1 MNNYSLLKLSILA
14 ILLFALAPLS
24 WGATDCN
31 AVTEIP
37 KTECQAL
44 LDLYNSTDGPNWLNK
59 KSGWNET
66 DTPCSWFGIK
76 CDNGRVV
83 DLRLTNNGLNG
94 TLPNS
99 LGNLSNLGLLY
110 LGSNNLTGSIPESLG
125 SLSNLTKLSLG
136 YNKITG
142 SIPGSLGNLSN
153 LTQLYLIIN
162 NLTGSIP
169 ESLGNLSNLTQLYLS
184 ENNLAGSIPESLGN
198 LSNLT
203 ELYLSG
209 NNLTGS
215 IPESLGNLSNLTHL
229 SLHTNNLTGSIPESL
244 GNLSNLIYLKL
255 SSNQLTGSIPNSL
268 VNIKFETCYLGNNH
282 LTVTDP
288 DSNPT
293 LISFLNAKCP
303 DWVDQN
309 YLLTLVKTGEGTV
322 TASGID
328 CGDDCSEGYPANTTI
343 TLKAQAT
350 PNAEFI
356 QWGGDCGDNFELE
369 LTLPITN
376 NLNCTA
382 LFESR
387 SFPEHTITVNK
398 TGSGNGSLS
407 LTVNNQTTTCQ
418 PNCTQ
423 TVAHQSQITLQ
434 AISDS
439 TSRFVGFFGQGCGSS
454 LFLTEDRVCEAR
466 FEPLPYYTLTVT
478 KSGQGSGRVTSDVG
492 QLDCG
497 DHCIRSYRSNTS
509 VILTAVPDLG
519 STFLG
524 WSQDC
529 NSATT
534 KASVNL
540 YHNTI
545 CVAQFGIAGTPQLTL
560 DQPLID
566 FMQTNRLAKQT
577 LTITNTGKGGLH
589 LENLALADTSIFQIS
604 KDNCTDNVLIPNGNC
619 TVTLQFQPPATTK
632 VSYQTQ
638 LHIHSNDPQ
647 SPTVVD
653 LQGQS
658 CSPNAIARR
667 SLTANPYRLDFGT
680 EVVGNRLIRQQRFD
694 MWTTGCATLDLD
706 TLTLAGRHAN
716 EFSILDEECYYGHWQ
731 EQAQAS
737 CLFTIEFHPTAA
749 GIKEVR
755 PVITYTDPE
764 VSMPNYYWTA
774 QAVSEGEPQLE
785 LSATEHDFGILTM
798 GRAIPDWT
806 LTLTNRGATNLT
818 FTRIQVDT
826 EEFKV
831 YDNYCTWLAP
841 QQSCSLLV
849 QLAPITLGNKTAQLT
864 LIYDETTIQ
873 VPLTAVVTSPADCS
887 PEQVTI
893 TTSGQS
899 PEWTDPNAWQR
910 LQPGTELPGPTDVVR
925 INTDHAIVGLPL
937 IQVKALCIDD
947 NAVLF
952 SPDDQGTA
960 LEIQATDYFQNQ
972 GYVLGID
979 GTDGDAATCNAY
991 CAKPGASIIIK
1002 VGSQLQRQGK
1012 MGDWWWYGD
1021 GGPIMNLGKI
1031 QAGKGGSSEYY
1042 GAPGGD
1048 ALVLGRN
1055 TTNHGVIQA
1064 GQGGDILGTGAGQA
1078 GRGGLT
1084 QIWGKL
1090 GGPGHLYNQNGAKA
1104 LAGDGGHCNPA
1115 ATAPQT
1121 GGDGGNLW
1129 LVSLPDVYL
1138 SNGIYR
1144 AGKGN
1149 PDCQLQGQ
1157 DGFVQIEPSVIDL
1170 SGAQTHING
1179 GDVTI
1184 FGGNDWLLDLSNMSN
1199 TFLNATGQITLAV
1212 GAGGAIDLRHNQTP
1226 IITAADQVNLF
1237 ADTILIDE
1245 GISLSDLIT
1254 TKAIVVGPHKILTAV
1269 SLAGDG
1275 NLFGQPQ
1282 TTLQLPFTLFN
1293 NGPQADSY
1301 LITLTNTA
1309 GWPLNLGESQV
1320 TVAGLDSLL
1329 VVPQLT
1335 LPAALGANNTIT
1347 MTVISQT
1354 DPTVQATAQ
1363 INVTVADQ
1371 LPLVTTATLQAKLVE
1386 QSITGITTLLDVNNL
1401 NTTSD
1406 SLIDS
1411 ISLPTNTST
1420 DVNSTENQSLASESN
1435 HTVVTENSPTLVEVP
1450 APIAVEPIVESTT
1463 VLNNLPDNTCP
1474 VDKHFINWPCDNR
1487 HQTLQAVTFG
1497 PQASIVG
1504 GLLQGDIENQGWLSQ
1519 VTIAP
1524 AAQVRGGK
1532 LTGDIINQ
1540 GTLIDIQFVGRTLTG
1555 GTLQGFIDNQSQ
1567 IGGTLIDVELA
1578 ANTLLTGGMVAGQIN
1593 GDCQAP
1599 ARLEHLIVQPQ
1610 SQLNC
1615 VILGEAVT
1623 LPAEVTLQAIKIAVT
1638 PLALDT
1644 TDVITLPHLDAIA
1657 LDAQAQSSST
1667 SAQLAGGIAVNGELF
1682 ERHTEM
1688 TETDW
1693 VKLYA
1698 QIQIDP
1704 KHIGQPGGILVYGH
1718 YKPTAE
1724 ETGPVDFMLVKD
1736 DLTGKPMIKVWDGDL
1751 AKLTAFE
1758 QLAALPAIYL
1768 APLYEDF
1775 LKVAPGQVTLFMGYQ
1790 TITPEGTSVLIQN
1803 QTGLELV
1810 IQEPE

>member
-44 LDLYNSTDGPNWLNK
+44 LDLYNSTDGPNWLNR
-59 KSGWNET
+59 SGWNDN

-76 CDNGRVV
+76 CDSGEVFYLN
-83 DLRLTNNGLNG
+83 LTDNGLNG

-99 LGNLSNLGLLY
+99 LGNLSRLELLY
-110 LGSNNLTGSIPESLG
+110 LDSNNI
-125 SLSNLTKLSLG
+125 
-136 YNKITG
+136 
-142 SIPGSLGNLSN
+142 
-153 LTQLYLIIN
+153 
-162 NLTGSIP
+162 TGSIP
-169 ESLGNLSNLTQLYLS
+169 ESLGNLSGLYELDLS
-184 ENNLAGSIPESLGN
+184 SNNITGSIPESLGSLNNLVEILLASNNITGSIPELGNLDELRVLQLSNNKITDSIPESLGN
-198 LSNLT
+198 LDLLYV
-203 ELYLSG
+203 LYLD
-209 NNLTGS
+209 N
-215 IPESLGNLSNLTHL
+215 
-229 SLHTNNLTGSIPESL
+229 
-244 GNLSNLIYLKL
+244 
-255 SSNQLTGSIPNSL
+255 NQLTGSIPNSL
-268 VNIKFETCYLGNNH
+268 VNIKAKTCYLGNNH

-293 LISFLNAKCP
+293 LISFLNTKCP
-303 DWVDQN
+303 DWVNQN

-398 TGSGNGSLS
+398 TGSGNGNLS

-434 AISDS
+434 AIPD
-439 TSRFVGFFGQGCGSS
+439 TNSRFVGFFGLGCSSS
-454 LFLTEDRVCEAR
+454 LFLTADRVCEAR
-466 FEPLPYYTLTVT
+466 FEPLPIYTLTVT
-478 KSGQGSGRVTSDVG
+478 KSGQGNGRITSDIG

-497 DHCIRSYRSNTS
+497 KRCIRSYRSDTL
-509 VILTAVPDLG
+509 VTLTAVPDPG
-519 STFLG
+519 STFLN

-534 KASVNL
+534 KTSVNL
-540 YHNTI
+540 YHNTV
-545 CVAQFGIAGTPQLTL
+545 CVAQFGIAGIPQLTL

-589 LENLALADTSIFQIS
+589 LADLALADTSIFQID

-619 TVTLQFQPPATTK
+619 TVTLQFQPSATTEA
-632 VSYQTQ
+632 SYQTQ

-647 SPTVVD
+647 SPAVVD

-658 CSPNAIARR
+658 CSPNAIAHR

-716 EFSILDEECYYGHWQ
+716 EFSILDQECYYGHWQ
-731 EQAQAS
+731 AQAQAS

-749 GIKEVR
+749 GVKEVR
-755 PVITYTDPE
+755 PVITYTDPK
-764 VSMPNYYWTA
+764 VSGPNYYWTA

-785 LSATEHDFGILTM
+785 LSATEHDFGTLTM
-798 GRAIPDWT
+798 GRAIPDWP

-831 YDNYCTWLAP
+831 YDNDCTWLAP

-849 QLAPITLGNKTAQLT
+849 QLTPTTLGNKTAQLT

-873 VPLTAVVTSPADCS
+873 VPLTAVVTGPADCS

-910 LQPGTELPGPTDVVR
+910 FQPGTELPGPTDVVR
-925 INTDHAIVGLPL
+925 INSDHAIVGLPL

-991 CAKPGASIIIK
+991 YCAKPGASVIIK
-1002 VGSQLQRQGK
+1002 VGGQLQRQGK

-1064 GQGGDILGTGAGQA
+1064 GQGGDILGTSAGQA

-1138 SNGIYR
+1138 NNGIYR

-1149 PDCQLQGQ
+1149 SDCQPQGQ

-1199 TFLNATGQITLAV
+1199 LFLKATGQITLAV

-1226 IITAADQVNLF
+1226 IITAANQVNLF

-1245 GISLSDLIT
+1245 GITLSDLIT
-1254 TKAIVVGPHKILTAV
+1254 TKTIVVGPHKILTAV
-1269 SLAGDG
+1269 SLAGSG

-1282 TTLQLPFTLFN
+1282 MTLELPFTLFN
-1293 NGPQADSY
+1293 NGPQTDSY
-1301 LITLTNTA
+1301 LITLTNAA
-1309 GWPLNLGESQV
+1309 GWPLSLGESQV

-1329 VVPQLT
+1329 IIPQLT
-1335 LPAALGANNTIT
+1335 LPEELGANNTIT

-1354 DPTVQATAQ
+1354 DSTVQATAQ
-1363 INVTVADQ
+1363 INITVADQ

-1386 QSITGITTLLDVNNL
+1386 QSITGITTPLDVNL
-1401 NTTSD
+1401 NGTSD
-1406 SLIDS
+1406 SLTDS
-1411 ISLPTNTST
+1411 TITSLPTEKNTNT
-1420 DVNSTENQSLASESN
+1420 GVNSTSAENQSLASESN
-1435 HTVVTENSPTLVEVP
+1435 HTVVTENSPTLVEIPV
-1450 APIAVEPIVESTT
+1450 PIAVEPTVESTT
-1463 VLNNLPDNTCP
+1463 ALNNLPDNTCP
-1474 VDKHFINWPCDNR
+1474 LDKHFINWPCDNR
-1487 HQTLQAVTFG
+1487 HQALQAVTFG
-1497 PQASIVG
+1497 PQASVVG

-1524 AAQVRGGK
+1524 AAQVRGGN
-1532 LTGDIINQ
+1532 LTGDIVNQ
-1540 GTLIDIQFVGRTLTG
+1540 GTLIDIQFVGNTLTG

-1567 IGGTLIDVELA
+1567 IGGTLIDVKLA

-1623 LPAEVTLQAIKIAVT
+1623 LPAAVTLQAVQIAVT
-1638 PLALDT
+1638 PLAFDT
-1644 TDVITLPHLDAIA
+1644 TNNVITLPHLDAIA
-1657 LDAQAQSSST
+1657 VDAQTLSSAT

-1693 VKLYA
+1693 IKLYA

-1718 YKPTAE
+1718 YKPTTE
-1724 ETGPVDFMLVKD
+1724 EIEAVDFMLVKD
-1736 DLTGKPMIKVWDGDL
+1736 DLTGKPAIQVWDDDL

-1790 TITPEGTSVLIQN
+1790 TVTPEGTSVLIQN
-1803 QTGLELV
+1803 QNGLELV
-1810 IQEPE
+1810 IQEPEQ

>member
-14 ILLFALAPLS
+14 ILLFALTPFS

-44 LDLYNSTDGPNWLNK
+44 LELYNSTDGPNWLNR
-59 KSGWNET
+59 SGWN
-66 DTPCSWFGIK
+66 DNDMPCSWFGII
-76 CDNGRVV
+76 CNNGRVAN
-83 DLRLTNNGLNG
+83 LNLGENGLNG

-99 LGNLSNLGLLY
+99 LGNLSNLTHLNL
-110 LGSNNLTGSIPESLG
+110 SPNNITGSIPESLG
-125 SLSNLTKLSLG
+125 
-136 YNKITG
+136 
-142 SIPGSLGNLSN
+142 NLSN
-153 LTQLYLIIN
+153 LTVLHLYSN
-162 NLTGSIP
+162 NITGSIP
-169 ESLGNLSNLTQLYLS
+169 ESLGNLSNLTQLSLS
-184 ENNLAGSIPESLGN
+184 SNNI
-198 LSNLT
+198 
-203 ELYLSG
+203 
-209 NNLTGS
+209 TGS
-215 IPESLGNLSNLTHL
+215 IPESLGNLSNLDDIELQQNNITGPIPN
-229 SLHTNNLTGSIPESL
+229 SLANLNNLTIFWAYGNEINGSIPESL
-244 GNLSNLIYLKL
+244 GNLSNLRTLGL
-255 SSNQLTGSIPNSL
+255 SDNKIIGSIPESLVNLSNLQVLQLSNNKITGPIPELLGNLSELYSLHLDNNQLTGTIPNSL
-268 VNIKFETCYLGNNH
+268 INTQYLSASSCFLANNH
-282 LTVTDP
+282 LTVGP
-288 DSNPT
+288 DSDPT
-293 LISFLNAKCP
+293 LISFLNTTCP
-303 DWVDQN
+303 DWVNQN

-322 TASGID
+322 TASGIE

-343 TLKAQAT
+343 TLKAQAM

-376 NLNCTA
+376 KLNCTA

-398 TGSGNGSLS
+398 TGSGNGNLS

-434 AISDS
+434 AIPD
-439 TSRFVGFFGQGCGSS
+439 TNSRFVGFFGLGCGSS
-454 LFLTEDRVCEAR
+454 LFLTADRVCEAR
-466 FEPLPYYTLTVT
+466 FEPLPIYTLTVT
-478 KSGQGSGRVTSDVG
+478 KSGQGNGRITSDIG

-497 DHCIRSYRSNTS
+497 ERCIRSYRSDTL
-509 VILTAVPDLG
+509 VTLTAVPDPG
-519 STFLG
+519 STFLN

-540 YHNTI
+540 YHNTT

-589 LENLALADTSIFQIS
+589 LEDLALADTSIFQID

-619 TVTLQFQPPATTK
+619 TVTLQFQPSATTEA
-632 VSYQTQ
+632 SYQTQ

-647 SPTVVD
+647 SPAVVD

-658 CSPNAIARR
+658 CSPNAIAHR

-716 EFSILDEECYYGHWQ
+716 EFSILDQECYYGHWQ
-731 EQAQAS
+731 AQAQAS

-749 GIKEVR
+749 GVKEVR
-755 PVITYTDPE
+755 PVITYTDPK
-764 VSMPNYYWTA
+764 VSGPNYYWTA

-785 LSATEHDFGILTM
+785 LSATEHDFGTLTM
-798 GRAIPDWT
+798 GKAIPDWT
-806 LTLTNRGATNLT
+806 LTLTNRGTTNLT

-831 YDNYCTWLAP
+831 YDNDCTWLAP

-849 QLAPITLGNKTAQLT
+849 QLTPTTLGNKTAQLT

-873 VPLTAVVTSPADCS
+873 VPLTAVVTGPADCS

-910 LQPGTELPGPTDVVR
+910 FQPGTELPGPTDVVR
-925 INTDHAIVGLPL
+925 INSDHAIVGLPL

-991 CAKPGASIIIK
+991 YCAKPGASVIIK
-1002 VGSQLQRQGK
+1002 VGGQLQRQGK

-1064 GQGGDILGTGAGQA
+1064 GQGGDILGTSAGQA

-1138 SNGIYR
+1138 NNGIYR

-1149 PDCQLQGQ
+1149 SDCQPRGQ

-1199 TFLNATGQITLAV
+1199 LFLKATGQITLAV

-1226 IITAADQVNLF
+1226 IITAANQVNLF

-1245 GISLSDLIT
+1245 GITLSDLIT
-1254 TKAIVVGPHKILTAV
+1254 TKTIVVGPHKILTAV
-1269 SLAGDG
+1269 SLAGSG

-1282 TTLQLPFTLFN
+1282 MTLELPFTLFN
-1293 NGPQADSY
+1293 NGPQTDSY
-1301 LITLTNTA
+1301 LITLTNAA
-1309 GWPLNLGESQV
+1309 GWPLSLGESQV

-1329 VVPQLT
+1329 IIPQLT
-1335 LPAALGANNTIT
+1335 LPEELGANNTIT

-1354 DPTVQATAQ
+1354 DSTVQATAQ
-1363 INVTVADQ
+1363 INITVADQ

-1386 QSITGITTLLDVNNL
+1386 QSITGITTPLDVNL
-1401 NTTSD
+1401 NGTSD
-1406 SLIDS
+1406 SLTDS
-1411 ISLPTNTST
+1411 TITSLPTEENTST
-1420 DVNSTENQSLASESN
+1420 GVNSTSAGNQSLASESN
-1435 HTVVTENSPTLVEVP
+1435 HTVVTETSPTLVEMP
-1450 APIAVEPIVESTT
+1450 EPIAVESTVESTT
-1463 VLNNLPDNTCP
+1463 ILNNLPDNTCP
-1474 VDKHFINWPCDNR
+1474 LDKHFINWPCDNR

-1497 PQASIVG
+1497 PQASTQPI
-1504 GLLQGDIENQGWLSQ
+1504 
-1519 VTIAP
+1519 
-1524 AAQVRGGK
+1524 
-1532 LTGDIINQ
+1532 
-1540 GTLIDIQFVGRTLTG
+1540 LI
-1555 GTLQGFIDNQSQ
+1555 
-1567 IGGTLIDVELA
+1567 
-1578 ANTLLTGGMVAGQIN
+1578 
-1593 GDCQAP
+1593 
-1599 ARLEHLIVQPQ
+1599 
-1610 SQLNC
+1610 
-1615 VILGEAVT
+1615 
-1623 LPAEVTLQAIKIAVT
+1623 
-1638 PLALDT
+1638 
-1644 TDVITLPHLDAIA
+1644 
-1657 LDAQAQSSST
+1657 
-1667 SAQLAGGIAVNGELF
+1667 
-1682 ERHTEM
+1682 
-1688 TETDW
+1688 
-1693 VKLYA
+1693 
-1698 QIQIDP
+1698 
-1704 KHIGQPGGILVYGH
+1704 
-1718 YKPTAE
+1718 
-1724 ETGPVDFMLVKD
+1724 
-1736 DLTGKPMIKVWDGDL
+1736 
-1751 AKLTAFE
+1751 
-1758 QLAALPAIYL
+1758 
-1768 APLYEDF
+1768 
-1775 LKVAPGQVTLFMGYQ
+1775 
-1790 TITPEGTSVLIQN
+1790 
-1803 QTGLELV
+1803 
-1810 IQEPE
+1810 